1 MPNPGEKNV
10 RALCVWELIDQ
21 KDDDP
26 FMNYT
31 VFSEKETAALRK
43 KIAEGKKEE
52 K

>member
-10 RALCVWELIDQ
+10 RALCVYNIH

-26 FMNYT
+26 LMNFVVLST
-31 VFSEKETAALRK
+31 EEVAALRK